1 MEHGTPLIIINFCE
15 REYIDVIDLPSFL
28 RYIWI
33 LDLKSKEEVKK
44 IVEIIE
50 EKDNIKFVNISN
62 IFKE

>member
-1 MEHGTPLIIINFCE
+1 VEHGTPLIIINFCE